1 LAIPDLV
8 KGFQNQSHY
17 NELLNASD
25 GGRQA
30 AEQ

>member
-8 KGFQNQSHY
+8 KGFQNQSQY
-17 NELLNASD
+17 NNILNES
-25 GGRQA
+25 GKEV